1 MDNIL
6 ISSAQLILP
15 GHPQNGKIVDILIE
29 KGCISRI
36 APNIKPTTKKLHIV
50 DGKGAVVSAGFF
62 DLHANFGEPGLETKE
77 DITTGI
83 AAAAAGGYTGVAV
96 YPNTN
101 PPIHSRSE
109 VALVVNTA
117 KGNIVDVYPVGT
129 ISKKREGKELA
140 ELYDMQK
147 AGAIAFSDGN
157 QAVQQAGLMGR
168 ALLYAKG
175 FEGLVI
181 SFAEDE
187 TVAGGHQMN
196 EGQMSTYLGMK
207 GKPNLAES
215 LMVSRDLFLAEYND
229 ARVHFTCI
237 STAESV
243 DLIKKAKAKG
253 LKVTCDVA
261 AHNLVYTDE
270 EVVGFDSNFK
280 VNPPLR
286 TKKDIKVLLKGLKE
300 GTIDAVVSQHTPHEV
315 EYKNVEFH
323 IAQEGIVGLQTT
335 LPFLIRAGLTP
346 EDIIRYLVVQP
357 RQVVGKDIPTLEEGS
372 EANLVLFDMHAKWRL
387 TAATN
392 KSKSE
397 NSPVFG
403 QELIGKV
410 KLVINHSQLVENK

>member
-1 MDNIL
+1 
-6 ISSAQLILP
+6 
-15 GHPQNGKIVDILIE
+15 
-29 KGCISRI
+29 
-36 APNIKPTTKKLHIV
+36 
-50 DGKGAVVSAGFF
+50 
-62 DLHANFGEPGLETKE
+62 
-77 DITTGI
+77 
-83 AAAAAGGYTGVAV
+83 
-96 YPNTN
+96 
-101 PPIHSRSE
+101 
-109 VALVVNTA
+109 
-117 KGNIVDVYPVGT
+117 
-129 ISKKREGKELA
+129 
-140 ELYDMQK
+140 
-147 AGAIAFSDGN
+147 
-157 QAVQQAGLMGR
+157 
-168 ALLYAKG
+168 
-175 FEGLVI
+175 
-181 SFAEDE
+181 
-187 TVAGGHQMN
+187 
-196 EGQMSTYLGMK
+196 
-207 GKPNLAES
+207 
-215 LMVSRDLFLAEYND
+215 
-229 ARVHFTCI
+229 
-237 STAESV
+237 
-243 DLIKKAKAKG
+243 KAKAKG

-300 GTIDAVVSQHTPHEV
+300 GTIDAVVSQHTPHEM

-335 LPFLIRAGLTP
+335 LPFLIKAGLTP

-410 KLVINHSQLVENK
+410 KLVINHSQLIENK